1 MFDSGQRRCEEIM
14 SKNRQIKGQ
23 KTQKSSVTPYFY
35 PVKSGVKD
43 LLVMALASV
52 LQQRL
57 RAGLTALIIAIGISA
72 LVGILTSIDA
82 LEKSLTDTFTSM
94 GANTFTIRNRSGQ
107 MGFGARRK
115 RIERRYISYSE
126 AVRFQQQFQFPAR
139 VSVTCLV
146 GMANTVTHRNTKTN
160 PNITLFASD
169 PNYLSTAALTLSQ
182 GRNFTES
189 EMENASGVVLLG
201 HEVAEKLFGAGPA
214 VGKQVKVSG
223 VRVRVVGVLDEKG
236 SGFSQNGDRSV
247 VVPVTFA
254 RRMFPDSDR
263 SHTLS
268 VLSAR
273 PEKLPLAIAEGEIL
287 FRNIRRLRPEAPDN
301 FEIQKADSF
310 ASSLIDNLGFI
321 SLAAKLI
328 GIITLLGA
336 AISLMNIMLVSVT
349 ERTQEIGTRKAL
361 GATQKL
367 IRWQF
372 LLEALFI
379 GQIGGVVG
387 VLLGMAVGNAVA
399 MVVGVGFIIPWVWMV
414 SGIVLCLAVGL
425 LSGFYPAAKAAR
437 LDPIEALRYE

>member
-1 MFDSGQRRCEEIM
+1 
-14 SKNRQIKGQ
+14 
-23 KTQKSSVTPYFY
+23 
-35 PVKSGVKD
+35 
-43 LLVMALASV
+43 MAMASV

-94 GANTFTIRNRSGQ
+94 GANTFTIRNRSSKI
-107 MGFGARRK
+107 GFGAGRK

-126 AVRFQQQFQFPAR
+126 ALRFQQQFQFPVQIS
-139 VSVTCLV
+139 VSCLV
-146 GMANTVTHRNTKTN
+146 DMATTVTHGNTKTN

-169 PNYLSTAALTLSQ
+169 ANYLNTAALNLAQ
-182 GRNFTES
+182 GRNFTGT

-201 HEVAEKLFGAGPA
+201 HEVAQKLFGDGTALG
-214 VGKQVKVSG
+214 QSVKVSG
-223 VRVRVVGVLDEKG
+223 VRVRVVGVLAEKG

-247 VVPVTFA
+247 VIPVTFA

-273 PEKLPLAIAEGEIL
+273 PEKMPMAIAEAEIL
-287 FRNIRRLRPEAPDN
+287 FRNIRRLGPEDPDN
-301 FEIQKADSF
+301 FEVQKADSF
-310 ASSLIDNLGFI
+310 AASLIDNLGFI
-321 SLAAKLI
+321 GLAARFI

-349 ERTQEIGTRKAL
+349 ERTREIGTRKAL
-361 GATQKL
+361 GATQQL

-387 VLLGMAVGNAVA
+387 VLLGMGVGNAVA
-399 MVVGVGFIIPWVWMV
+399 MVVGVGFIIPWVWMG
-414 SGIVLCLAVGL
+414 SGIVLCLGVGL

-437 LDPIEALRYE
+437 LDPIDALRYE

>member
-1 MFDSGQRRCEEIM
+1 
-14 SKNRQIKGQ
+14 
-23 KTQKSSVTPYFY
+23 
-35 PVKSGVKD
+35 VKPGLKEV
-43 LLVMALASV
+43 LGMAVASV

-82 LEKSLTDTFTSM
+82 LEKSLTDTFTSL

-139 VSVTCLV
+139 VSVSCLV
-146 GMANTVTHRNTKTN
+146 GMATTVTHKNTKTN

-182 GRNFTES
+182 GRNFTQA
-189 EMENASGVVLLG
+189 EMLNASGVVLLG
-201 HEVAEKLFGAGPA
+201 HEVAEKLFDEGRAIG
-214 VGKQVKVSG
+214 QSVKVSG
-223 VRVRVVGVLDEKG
+223 VRVLVVGVLGEKG

-247 VVPVTFA
+247 VIPVSFA
-254 RRMFPDSDR
+254 RRMFPDADR

-268 VLSAR
+268 VLTNK
-273 PEKLPLAIAEGEIL
+273 PEKLTECIAEAEIL
-287 FRNIRRLRPEAPDN
+287 FRNIRRLGPEAADN

-321 SLAAKLI
+321 SLAARLI

-349 ERTQEIGTRKAL
+349 ERTREIGTRKAL
-361 GATQKL
+361 GATQSL

-379 GQIGGVVG
+379 GQIGGVAG
-387 VLLGMAVGNAVA
+387 VFMGMAVGNLVA
-399 MVVGVGFIIPWVWMV
+399 MLVGVGFIVPWVWMG
-414 SGIVLCLAVGL
+414 SGIGLCLLVGL
-425 LSGFYPAAKAAR
+425 LSGFYPAAKAAQ

>member
-1 MFDSGQRRCEEIM
+1 
-14 SKNRQIKGQ
+14 
-23 KTQKSSVTPYFY
+23 
-35 PVKSGVKD
+35 
-43 LLVMALASV
+43 MALASV

-82 LEKSLTDTFTSM
+82 LEKSLSDTFTSM

-115 RIERRYISYSE
+115 RIELRYISYGE
-126 AVRFQQQFQFPAR
+126 ALRFQQQFEFPSR

-146 GMANTVTHRNTKTN
+146 GMAMTVTHNNTKTN
-160 PNITLFASD
+160 PNITVFASD
-169 PNYLSTAALTLSQ
+169 QNYLSTAALTLAQ
-182 GRNFTES
+182 GRNFTPS
-189 EMENASGVVLLG
+189 ELENAAGVVLLG
-201 HEVAEKLFGAGPA
+201 DEVAEKLFGERSAIG
-214 VGKQVKVSG
+214 QSVKVSG
-223 VRVRVVGVLDEKG
+223 VRVLVVGVLDKKG

-254 RRMFPDSDR
+254 RRMFPDGDR

-268 VLSAR
+268 VLTAR
-273 PEKLPLAIAEGEIL
+273 PEQQTQAIAEAEVL
-287 FRNIRRLRPEAPDN
+287 FRNIRRLGAAAPDN
-301 FEIQKADSF
+301 FEIQKSDSF
-310 ASSLIDNLGFI
+310 AASLIDNLAFI
-321 SLAAKLI
+321 GLAARLI

-349 ERTQEIGTRKAL
+349 ERTREIGTRKAL

-379 GQIGGVVG
+379 GQMGGVVG
-387 VLLGMAVGNAVA
+387 VILGMAVGNAVA
-399 MVVGVGFIIPWVWMV
+399 LVVGVGFIVPWVWMG
-414 SGIVLCLAVGL
+414 SGIVLCLVVGL
-425 LSGFYPAAKAAR
+425 LSGFYPAAKAAQ
-437 LDPIEALRYE
+437 LDPIESLRYE

>member
-1 MFDSGQRRCEEIM
+1 M

-273 PEKLPLAIAEGEIL
+273 PK
-287 FRNIRRLRPEAPDN
+287 N
-301 FEIQKADSF
+301 
-310 ASSLIDNLGFI
+310 
-321 SLAAKLI
+321 
-328 GIITLLGA
+328 
-336 AISLMNIMLVSVT
+336 
-349 ERTQEIGTRKAL
+349 
-361 GATQKL
+361 
-367 IRWQF
+367 
-372 LLEALFI
+372 
-379 GQIGGVVG
+379 
-387 VLLGMAVGNAVA
+387 
-399 MVVGVGFIIPWVWMV
+399 
-414 SGIVLCLAVGL
+414 CLWL
-425 LSGFYPAAKAAR
+425 
-437 LDPIEALRYE
+437 

>member
-1 MFDSGQRRCEEIM
+1 MG
-14 SKNRQIKGQ
+14 
-23 KTQKSSVTPYFY
+23 
-35 PVKSGVKD
+35 
-43 LLVMALASV
+43 MALASV

-107 MGFGARRK
+107 MSFGARRK

-126 AVRFQQQFQFPAR
+126 AVQFQQQFQFPAR
-139 VSVTCLV
+139 VSVSCLV
-146 GMANTVTHRNTKTN
+146 GMATSVTYKNTKTN

-169 PNYLSTAALTLSQ
+169 PSYLSTAALSLHQ
-182 GRNFTES
+182 GRNFTQS
-189 EMENASGVVLLG
+189 EMLNASGVVLLG
-201 HEVAEKLFGAGPA
+201 HEVADKLFGEGSAIG
-214 VGKQVKVSG
+214 QSVKVSG
-223 VRVRVVGVLDEKG
+223 VRVLVVGVLEEKG

-247 VVPVTFA
+247 VIPVSFA

-268 VLSAR
+268 VLSNR
-273 PEKLPLAIAEGEIL
+273 PERLTEAIAEAEIL
-287 FRNIRRLRPEAPDN
+287 FRNIRRLGPESPDN

-321 SLAAKLI
+321 SLAARLI
-328 GIITLLGA
+328 GIITLFGA

-349 ERTQEIGTRKAL
+349 ERTREIGARKAL
-361 GATQKL
+361 GATQSL

-387 VLLGMAVGNAVA
+387 VFMGMTVGNLVA
-399 MVVGVGFIIPWVWMV
+399 MLVGVGFIVPWVWMG
-414 SGIVLCLAVGL
+414 SGIGLCLVVGL
-425 LSGFYPAAKAAR
+425 LSGFYPAAKAAQ

>member
-1 MFDSGQRRCEEIM
+1 
-14 SKNRQIKGQ
+14 
-23 KTQKSSVTPYFY
+23 
-35 PVKSGVKD
+35 
-43 LLVMALASV
+43 MAMASV

-94 GANTFTIRNRSGQ
+94 GANTFTIRNRSSKI
-107 MGFGARRK
+107 GFGAGRK

-126 AVRFQQQFQFPAR
+126 ALRFQQQFQFPVQIS
-139 VSVTCLV
+139 VSCLV
-146 GMANTVTHRNTKTN
+146 GMATTVTHGNTKTN

-169 PNYLSTAALTLSQ
+169 ANYLNTAALNLAQ
-182 GRNFTES
+182 GRNFTGT

-201 HEVAEKLFGAGPA
+201 HEVAQKLFGDGTALG
-214 VGKQVKVSG
+214 QSVKVSG
-223 VRVRVVGVLDEKG
+223 VRVRVVGVLAEKG

-247 VVPVTFA
+247 VIPVTFA

-273 PEKLPLAIAEGEIL
+273 PEKMPMAIAEAEIL
-287 FRNIRRLRPEAPDN
+287 FRNIRRLGPEDPDN
-301 FEIQKADSF
+301 FEVQKADSF
-310 ASSLIDNLGFI
+310 AASLIDNLGFI
-321 SLAAKLI
+321 GLAARFI

-349 ERTQEIGTRKAL
+349 ERTREIGTRKAL
-361 GATQKL
+361 GATQQL

-387 VLLGMAVGNAVA
+387 VLLGMGVGNAVA
-399 MVVGVGFIIPWVWMV
+399 MVVGVGFIIPWVWMG
-414 SGIVLCLAVGL
+414 SGIVLCLGVGL

-437 LDPIEALRYE
+437 LDPIDALRYE

>member
-1 MFDSGQRRCEEIM
+1 ML
-14 SKNRQIKGQ
+14 
-23 KTQKSSVTPYFY
+23 KSHKKALVSTYFY
-35 PVKSGVKD
+35 PVKPGVKD
-43 LLVMALASV
+43 LFGMALASV

-115 RIERRYISYSE
+115 RIERRFISYGE
-126 AVRFQQQFQFPAR
+126 AVRFQQQFQFPSR

-146 GMANTVTHRNTKTN
+146 GMATTITHKNIKTN

-169 PNYLSTAALTLSQ
+169 PNYLSTAALSLAQ
-182 GRNFTES
+182 GRNFTQT
-189 EMENASGVVLLG
+189 EMDNASGVVLLG
-201 HEVAEKLFGAGPA
+201 HEVAKKLFESGRAIG
-214 VGKQVKVSG
+214 QSVKVSG
-223 VRVRVVGVLDEKG
+223 VRVLVVGVLEEKG

-263 SHTLS
+263 SHTVS
-268 VLSAR
+268 VLTVR
-273 PEKLPLAIAEGEIL
+273 PDQLTEAIAEAETL
-287 FRNIRRLRPEAPDN
+287 FRNIRRLGPAAPDN

-310 ASSLIDNLGFI
+310 AASLIDNLAFI
-321 SLAAKLI
+321 GLAARLI
-328 GIITLLGA
+328 GIITLMGA

-349 ERTQEIGTRKAL
+349 ERTREIGTRKAL

-372 LLEALFI
+372 LLEALLI

-399 MVVGVGFIIPWVWMV
+399 MVVGVGFIIPWEWMGA
-414 SGIVLCLAVGL
+414 GIVLCLAVGL

>member
-1 MFDSGQRRCEEIM
+1 M
-14 SKNRQIKGQ
+14 SKNRQIKGK

>member
-1 MFDSGQRRCEEIM
+1 
-14 SKNRQIKGQ
+14 
-23 KTQKSSVTPYFY
+23 
-35 PVKSGVKD
+35 
-43 LLVMALASV
+43 
-52 LQQRL
+52 
-57 RAGLTALIIAIGISA
+57 
-72 LVGILTSIDA
+72 
-82 LEKSLTDTFTSM
+82 M
-94 GANTFTIRNRSGQ
+94 GANTFTIRNRTSQ

-126 AVRFQQQFQFPAR
+126 ALRFQQQFQFPSR
-139 VSVTCLV
+139 VSVSCMV
-146 GMANTVTHRNTKTN
+146 GMAITVTHLNTKTN

-169 PNYLSTAALTLSQ
+169 PNYLATAALSLSQ
-182 GRNFTES
+182 GRNFTHT

-201 HEVAEKLFGAGPA
+201 HEVAEKLFGQNAAIGRS
-214 VGKQVKVSG
+214 VKISG
-223 VRVRVVGVLDEKG
+223 VRVLVVGVLEEKG

-247 VVPVTFA
+247 VIPVSFA

-268 VLSAR
+268 VLAAR
-273 PEKLPLAIAEGEIL
+273 PEQLTEAIAEAEVL
-287 FRNIRRLRPEAPDN
+287 FRNIRRLGPAAPDN

-310 ASSLIDNLGFI
+310 ASSLIENLAFI
-321 SLAAKLI
+321 GLAARLI

-349 ERTQEIGTRKAL
+349 ERTREIGTRKAL

-387 VLLGMAVGNAVA
+387 VVLGMAVGNAVA
-399 MVVGVGFIIPWVWMV
+399 MVVGVGFIIPWVWMG

>member
-1 MFDSGQRRCEEIM
+1 M